1 MKNLADMEL
10 LEIAEK
16 FLERSNVIKDSFDT
30 FAKSIVSEGICR
42 HSDIW
47 SMVYDWT
54 HGEIID
60 IPVNL
65 ETALTEYIEVH
76 YLHKKEET
84 VWICVYKDTIR
95 RHNDNDNLAHI
106 KVLKSFAERYY
117 KQQTDSEW
125 KTFEEFLGNYTADE
139 TDDFYVYAKKNNAI
153 LEMDLVMEGKQMKN
167 FMLISVRDRIMS
179 YSYYSTIEEAQAAM
193 SNEAKNSC
201 WNLDEYIADELAE
214 INETSAWVTNGNN
227 HDNYDWWIVDQ
238 RKSVYEFMCLTQGDY
253 DINDSELDTSVT
265 VVYIEES
272 DDNDTHEQFCIELL
286 KKVKLNSFTNN
297 CVEADWSALI
307 RENKE
312 LFTQFMKENWKQQY
326 TDEEEFIYQ
335 WIKEIHLYLAGY
347 TYDDMYAKM
356 LDVLKIIKQLTYIK
370 LSVIIHA

>member
-1 MKNLADMEL
+1 MKNYEIADMEL
-10 LEIAEK
+10 LEIAKK

-30 FAKSIVSEGICR
+30 FAKNIVSEGIYR

-60 IPVNL
+60 IPGKL

-95 RHNDNDNLAHI
+95 RHNDNDNLAYI
-106 KVLKSFAERYY
+106 KVLKSFAEQYH

-125 KTFEEFLGNYTADE
+125 KTVEEFLDNYTTDE
-139 TDDFYVYAKKNNAI
+139 TCDFYLYAKNNNAI
-153 LEMDLVMEGKQMKN
+153 LEMDLAMENNEMKN
-167 FMLISVRDRIMS
+167 FMLISVRDRIMT
-179 YSYYSTIEEAQAAM
+179 YSYYATIEEAHAAM
-193 SNEAKNSC
+193 TNEVKNSC
-201 WNLDEYIADELAE
+201 YDLDEYIANEIAE
-214 INETSAWVTNGNN
+214 IKETSAWVTNGNN

-238 RKSVYEFMCLTQGDY
+238 RMSVYDYMRLTQGDY
-253 DINDSELDTSVT
+253 DIYDTELDISVT

-272 DDNDTHEQFCIELL
+272 ENNDAHEKFCIEIL
-286 KKVKLNSFTNN
+286 KKVKLNSFSDKYA
-297 CVEADWSALI
+297 EADWSAFI
-307 RENKE
+307 RENEK
-312 LFTQFMKENWKQQY
+312 LFKQFMEENWNQQY
-326 TDEEEFIYQ
+326 SGYEFIYQ

-347 TYDDMYAKM
+347 TCDSIYKKMYE
-356 LDVLKIIKQLTYIK
+356 LLKSIK
-370 LSVIIHA
+370 